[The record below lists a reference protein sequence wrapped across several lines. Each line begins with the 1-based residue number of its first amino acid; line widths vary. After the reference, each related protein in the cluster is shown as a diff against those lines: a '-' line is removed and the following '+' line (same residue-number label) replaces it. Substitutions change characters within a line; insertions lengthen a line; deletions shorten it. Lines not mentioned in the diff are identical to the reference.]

1 MEHPYRSAAVNTTNP
16 LPTTGSESREDVV
29 VWAVIAFVGALGIA
43 IGALAPERNVEP
55 SLGLLMLV
63 FVAVT
68 FVSDRRRRRR
78 IAAQRTTHL
87 GD

>member
-1 MEHPYRSAAVNTTNP
+1 MNTTNP
-16 LPTTGSESREDVV
+16 LPMTGSEAREDVV

-43 IGALAPERNVEP
+43 VGALAPERNVEP

-68 FVSDRRRRRR
+68 FVSEHRRRRRFV
-78 IAAQRTTHL
+78 AQRTTHV